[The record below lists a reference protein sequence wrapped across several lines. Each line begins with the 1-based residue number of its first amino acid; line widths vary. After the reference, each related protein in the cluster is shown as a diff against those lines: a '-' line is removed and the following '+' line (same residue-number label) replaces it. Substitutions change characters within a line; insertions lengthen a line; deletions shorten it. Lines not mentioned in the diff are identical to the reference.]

1 MHIETRPRADTTN
14 LAARTGLGKGTLLT
28 RHGGA
33 VSRREMFDAGTPF
46 LPGFAPAPT
55 FTF

>member
-1 MHIETRPRADTTN
+1 MHIETWPRADTTN

-28 RHGGA
+28 RHGGT

>member
-1 MHIETRPRADTTN
+1 
-14 LAARTGLGKGTLLT
+14 
-28 RHGGA
+28 

-46 LPGFAPAPT
+46 LPGFAPVPT